1 MKGLPYSI
9 QNTSHM
15 SDFFFLFKQPKDVF
29 KGDLCSKKN
38 GTVEVWGQSQRKGFS
53 RLLSF
58 NIFFKG
64 KKLIN
69 QISNV

>member
-29 KGDLCSKKN
+29 KGDLCSKKMELWKFGDN
-38 GTVEVWGQSQRKGFS
+38 H
-53 RLLSF
+53 
-58 NIFFKG
+58 KG
-64 KKLIN
+64 KASQDCCLS
-69 QISNV
+69 ISFSKEKN